1 MKKRV
6 VVGLILIVALVAAF
20 AFRLIET
27 YGLYIFDLFIGA
39 ICIFCAIEASNLL
52 SKCGNP
58 TCQIAAGLYPSFM
71 FAGHMFYFIF
81 SLDIYV
87 YIIIQLSILLV
98 AFSIVFIS
106 YLFINSKE
114 TILYKKQNNI
124 GRFKLA
130 LLISSKTFLTFIYP
144 SFMLLCLMI
153 LNRIDAFG
161 GSNILLFGG
170 NLGWILLA
178 AAFMIPIFSDTFA
191 MLGGM
196 AFKGPKLCKKISPNK
211 TISGSVTS
219 ILATSLLMG
228 GYYYLLTAFSS
239 INSALAGA
247 GVAVWMFAVLG
258 FFGSIVCQA
267 GDLFESKLKR
277 RANVKDSGNIFPG
290 HGGFLDRLDSHIFN
304 APFVLIFA
312 ILAIII

>member
-52 SKCGNP
+52 SKCGKP
-58 TCQIAAGLYPSFM
+58 PCQIAAGLYPSFM

-87 YIIIQLSILLV
+87 YIIIQLSILLA
-98 AFSIVFIS
+98 AFLIVFIS
-106 YLFINSKE
+106 YLFINPKQVV
-114 TILYKKQNNI
+114 LYKKHNI
-124 GRFKLA
+124 GRLKKA

-144 SFMLLCLMI
+144 TFMLLSLMV
-153 LNRIDAFG
+153 LNRIDEFG
-161 GSNILLFGG
+161 GGNISLFGG
-170 NLGWILLA
+170 NLGWVLLS

-191 MLGGM
+191 MLGGIV
-196 AFKGPKLCKKISPNK
+196 FKGPKLCKKISPNK

-228 GYYYLLTAFSS
+228 GYYYLLTAFTK
-239 INSALAGA
+239 IDAALSACGLSFWAF
-247 GVAVWMFAVLG
+247 VVLG
-258 FFGSIVCQA
+258 FFGSVVCQA

-277 RANVKDSGNIFPG
+277 CAAVKDSGSVFPG

>member
-6 VVGLILIVALVAAF
+6 VVGLILFAALAAAF

-27 YGLYIFDLFIGA
+27 YGLYIFDLFVGA

-52 SKCGNP
+52 SKCGKP

-87 YIIIQLSILLV
+87 YIIIQLSILLA
-98 AFSIVFIS
+98 AFLIVFIS
-106 YLFINSKE
+106 YLFINPKQVV
-114 TILYKKQNNI
+114 LYKKHNI
-124 GRFKLA
+124 GRLKKA

-144 SFMLLCLMI
+144 TFMLLSLMV
-153 LNRIDAFG
+153 LNRIDEFG
-161 GSNILLFGG
+161 GGNISLFGG
-170 NLGWILLA
+170 NLGWVLLA

-228 GYYYLLTAFSS
+228 GYYYLLTAFTK
-239 INSALAGA
+239 IDAALSACGLSFWA
-247 GVAVWMFAVLG
+247 FAVLG

-277 RANVKDSGNIFPG
+277 RANVKDSGSVFPG